1 MKLKI
6 WTAVTLLSLMAFTGC
21 AAKPDAGTD
30 NSTGIVKESDASSKI
45 SAETADQL
53 TAQKKIENV
62 KSILLKDLDGNK
74 IDKAFSE
81 DDIKNIVSAYN
92 ESTVQDTSYIA
103 MITGSTMVITLE
115 DDSTVTITS
124 YGDENNIV
132 AAASTGESYHL
143 NCPAIASILLEKA
156 E

>member
-30 NSTGIVKESDASSKI
+30 SSTGIVKESDASAKI

-53 TAQKKIENV
+53 AAQKKIENV
-62 KSILLKDLDGNK
+62 KSIILKDIDGNK

-81 DDIKNIVSAYN
+81 DDIQNIVSAYN
-92 ESTVQDTSYIA
+92 ESTVQDTSYVA

-132 AAASTGESYHL
+132 AAVSTGESYHL
-143 NCPAIASILLEKA
+143 SCPAIASILLEKA